1 MATRKCEKTKNN
13 QNAAGLYRKERA
25 GARKHNQSD
34 SSIPTSR
41 IITICNNTSQLSC
54 QVLKQGSHKN
64 VNGYYKGLTDPDS
77 LWYTKLMHGK
87 NIVLSIKGLGIKG
100 SSVKGSSV
108 KGLGIKGLG
117 IKYEH
122 VKYLAGPPTEG
133 NEHPTEGN
141 EHPTEG
147 NEHPTEGNEHP

>member
-1 MATRKCEKTKNN
+1 MLSNH
-13 QNAAGLYRKERA
+13 AAGLYSVERA
-25 GARKHNQSD
+25 GARKHNRSD

-141 EHPTEG
+141 EHP
-147 NEHPTEGNEHP
+147 